1 MKIKEMFDKMD
12 VYKFVVCVLAF
23 VLIFC
28 FIFMVQSRSII
39 NFQNKILEKYLDQ
52 KPVITQPITQ
62 PTITNKYDNYTPA
75 AQKEIDKYSS
85 YDY

>member
-23 VLIFC
+23 ILIFC
-28 FIFMVQSRSII
+28 FIFMIQSKSII
-39 NFQNKILEKYLDQ
+39 NFQNKILEKYLE
-52 KPVITQPITQ
+52 KPVITQPTTTTTYN
-62 PTITNKYDNYTPA
+62 PSKYTPA
-75 AQKEIDKYSS
+75 AQIEIEKYSN

>member
-1 MKIKEMFDKMD
+1 MGVKEIFDKMD

-28 FIFMVQSRSII
+28 FIFMVQTKSVI

-52 KPVITQPITQ
+52 KPVITQPTTTST
-62 PTITNKYDNYTPA
+62 PTTYTPA
-75 AQKEIDKYSS
+75 TQREIDKYTS
-85 YDY
+85 Y